1 MSTRSK
7 AQAAVIYYDSAN
19 FSSSVRTAVVNWVNS
34 VATALNADATPKAF
48 ARRYRAVYNSIP
60 AGKGA
65 KTANTSVLNAEVQL
79 TDSAKW
85 DSTTRAAVV
94 AWLQAIAA
102 KLTADATPKS
112 FKRTQTFNFS
122 R

>member
-1 MSTRSK
+1 MSSRTK
-7 AQAAVIYYDSAN
+7 AQASVTYYDSAN
-19 FSSSVRTAVVNWVNS
+19 FSSAVRTAVVNWVNAQ
-34 VATALNADATPKAF
+34 ATALNADATPKTF
-48 ARRYRAVYNSIP
+48 ARKYRATYTTVPS
-60 AGKGA
+60 GKNAA
-65 KTANTSVLNAEVQL
+65 KSEILQAEVLL

-85 DSTTRAAVV
+85 DSTTRSAVV

-112 FKRTQTFNFS
+112 FKRTQTFTFS

>member
-7 AQAAVIYYDSAN
+7 AQAIVNYYDSAN
-19 FSSSVRTAVVNWVNS
+19 YSSTLRTAVVAWVN
-34 VATALNADATPKAF
+34 AQAAALNADATPKAF
-48 ARRYRAVYNSIP
+48 KRKYVVQYSTAP
-60 AGKGA
+60 KGSKPGA
-65 KTANTSVLNAEVQL
+65 SAALNADITL

-94 AWLQAIAA
+94 AWLQAVAV
-102 KLTADATPKS
+102 KLTNDATPKS
-112 FKRTQTFNFS
+112 FKRTQVFTFG

>member
-7 AQAAVIYYDSAN
+7 AQASVTYYDSVN
-19 FSSSVRTAVVNWVNS
+19 FSSSVRTAIVNWVNAQ
-34 VATALNADATPKAF
+34 ATALNADATPKAY
-48 ARRYRAVYNSIP
+48 ARKFRATYTTTP
-60 AGKGA
+60 AKGSAA
-65 KTANTSVLNAEVQL
+65 KSEVLQAEVLL

-85 DSTTRAAVV
+85 DSTTRSNVV
-94 AWLQAIAA
+94 SWLQAIAA

-112 FKRTQTFNFS
+112 FKRVQTFTFS